1 MKDMS
6 ENPHLDVEDRGGL
19 RIVTMNRPE
28 AKNAMSAEMTQGLA
42 DVMADSRQNPDVRCV
57 ILTGADGY
65 FCVGGDVKG
74 MAAGKSGPMTM
85 EQKAADLRRRMESVR
100 NLHEME
106 KPTIAAVEGAAAGAG
121 LGLALA
127 CDFRIVAD
135 SAKITSAFAKVG
147 LSGDYGGSY
156 LASQILGPT
165 RAREFWML
173 SPIVSGKEAVEMGLM
188 TRAAA
193 PGSVLEEAIAMG
205 EQLANGPTLTY
216 GRMKRNFRLIER
228 GATMGELLD
237 SEAMNHAL
245 STFTDDHK
253 EAAQAFV
260 EKRAPK
266 FTGS

>member
-1 MKDMS
+1 MD
-6 ENPHLDVEDRGGL
+6 NPHLKTEARGGL
-19 RIVTMNRPE
+19 RIVTMSRPE
-28 AKNAMSAEMTQGLA
+28 AKNAMSADMTQGLA
-42 DVMADSRQNPDVRCV
+42 DIMAEYRQDPEVRCV
-57 ILTGADGY
+57 ILTGAEGY

-74 MAAGKSGPMTM
+74 MAAGGGKPRTV

-106 KPTIAAVEGAAAGAG
+106 KPTIAAIEGAAAGAG

-127 CDFRIVAD
+127 CDFRVCSE

-173 SPIVSGKEAVEMGLM
+173 SPVVSGKEAAEMGLM
-188 TRAAA
+188 TRAVE
-193 PGSVLEEAIAMG
+193 PGTALEEAIAMG
-205 EQLANGPTLTY
+205 EKLAAGPTLTY

-237 SEAMNHAL
+237 SEALNHAL
-245 STFTDDHK
+245 STETADHK
-253 EAAQAFV
+253 EAAKAFV
-260 EKRAPK
+260 EKRAPA
-266 FTGS
+266 FTGA

>member
-1 MKDMS
+1 MY
-6 ENPHLDVEDRGGL
+6 ENLKTESRGGL
-19 RIVTMNRPE
+19 RIVTLDRPE
-28 AKNAMSAEMTQGLA
+28 AKNAMSAGMTQGLA
-42 DVMADSRQNPDVRCV
+42 DVMAEYRQDPEVRCV
-57 ILTGADGY
+57 ILTGSDGY

-85 EQKAADLRRRMESVR
+85 EQKAADLRRRMEAVR

-106 KPTIAAVEGAAAGAG
+106 KPTISAVEGAAAGAG

-127 CDFRIVAD
+127 CDIRIA
-135 SAKITSAFAKVG
+135 SATAKITSAFAKVG

-156 LASQILGPT
+156 LASQILGTT
-165 RAREFWML
+165 RARQMWLM
-173 SPIVSGKEAVEMGLM
+173 SPILSGQEAADIGLMSEAVPAGTALE
-188 TRAAA
+188 RA
-193 PGSVLEEAIAMG
+193 LELG

-237 SEAMNHAL
+237 SEAINHAL
-245 STFTDDHK
+245 SSQTADHK
-253 EAAQAFV
+253 EAAAAFV
-260 EKRAPK
+260 AKRAPN

>member
-1 MKDMS
+1 MQD
-6 ENPHLDVEDRGGL
+6 NPHLKTEARGGL
-19 RIVTMNRPE
+19 RIITMNRPE
-28 AKNAMSAEMTQGLA
+28 AKNAMSSEMTQGLA
-42 DVMADSRQNPDVRCV
+42 DVMAEYRQDPEVRCI

-74 MAAGKSGPMTM
+74 MASGKSGPMTI

-127 CDFRIVAD
+127 CDFRVC
-135 SAKITSAFAKVG
+135 SSQAKITSAFAKVG

-173 SPIVSGKEAVEMGLM
+173 SPIISGKEAAEMGLM
-188 TRAAA
+188 TQAVD
-193 PGSVLEEAIAMG
+193 PGTALEKAIEMG
-205 EQLANGPTLTY
+205 EQLASGPTLTY

-237 SEAMNHAL
+237 SEALNHSL
-245 STFTDDHK
+245 STLTDDHK
-253 EAAQAFV
+253 EAAKAFV

-266 FTGS
+266 FVGN